1 MMLSWMRERLTP
13 PPDNDWVLEAEWA
26 RIQQR
31 PLRARLLLYGVVVT
45 IMVLIVWACF
55 APIDEMARGEGKVV
69 PSSQL
74 QILQSYDGG
83 IVQDILVKEGQTVKA
98 GSVIL
103 RVDPTR
109 YMSSLQENSTRMN
122 AVSAKVERLSAQT
135 RGQALAFTDA
145 LRLAAPDIVDN
156 ETALYYSSIREL
168 EEIEARF
175 KSRIAQREQDVESF
189 RSELKQYQDTLTL
202 AERELSVTRPL
213 LDSGAVSEIEILR
226 LERQVIEN
234 QGAIQ
239 RTRAAILRSEATI
252 DEEQNNLKEARLKMQ
267 NRWSEE
273 LNEAVAT
280 LQSLKESLTG
290 LQDVVKQS
298 EIRAP
303 VSGTVQRLLVNTVG
317 GVITPGSAVAELIP
331 SDDLLLVEAKI
342 PPKDIAF
349 LKLGQPAVLRFSAYD
364 YAIYGGMNATVQH
377 ISADTVT
384 DDQDR
389 TFYLVRLST
398 AASDAAELDILP
410 GMMVQVDII
419 TGKRT
424 VMQYLLNPLIRA
436 SSSALRER

>member
-1 MMLSWMRERLTP
+1 MT
-13 PPDNDWVLEAEWA
+13 
-26 RIQQR
+26 
-31 PLRARLLLYGVVVT
+31 
-45 IMVLIVWACF
+45 
-55 APIDEMARGEGKVV
+55 
-69 PSSQL
+69 
-74 QILQSYDGG
+74 
-83 IVQDILVKEGQTVKA
+83 
-98 GSVIL
+98 
-103 RVDPTR
+103 
-109 YMSSLQENSTRMN
+109 
-122 AVSAKVERLSAQT
+122 
-135 RGQALAFTDA
+135 
-145 LRLAAPDIVDN
+145 N

-168 EEIEARF
+168 EETEARF
-175 KSRIAQREQDVESF
+175 ESRIAQREQDVESF
-189 RSELKQYQDTLTL
+189 RSELKQFQDTLTL

-213 LDSGAVSEIEILR
+213 LESGAVSEIDILR
-226 LERQVIEN
+226 LERQIIEN

-239 RTRAAILRSEATI
+239 RTRAAIFRSEATI

-280 LQSLKESLTG
+280 LQTLQESQTG

-298 EIRAP
+298 EMRAP

-331 SDDLLLVEAKI
+331 SDDVLLVEAKI

-349 LKLGQPAVLRFSAYD
+349 LKLGQPAILKFSAYD
-364 YAIYGGMNATVQH
+364 YAIYGGMNASVEH

-398 AASDAAELDILP
+398 AARDTGELDILP

-436 SSSALRER
+436 STSALRER

>member
-1 MMLSWMRERLTP
+1 MMLSWMRERFTP

>member
-1 MMLSWMRERLTP
+1 M
-13 PPDNDWVLEAEWA
+13 
-26 RIQQR
+26 
-31 PLRARLLLYGVVVT
+31 
-45 IMVLIVWACF
+45 
-55 APIDEMARGEGKVV
+55 
-69 PSSQL
+69 
-74 QILQSYDGG
+74 
-83 IVQDILVKEGQTVKA
+83 
-98 GSVIL
+98 
-103 RVDPTR
+103 
-109 YMSSLQENSTRMN
+109 
-122 AVSAKVERLSAQT
+122 
-135 RGQALAFTDA
+135 
-145 LRLAAPDIVDN
+145 
-156 ETALYYSSIREL
+156 
-168 EEIEARF
+168 
-175 KSRIAQREQDVESF
+175 ESF
-189 RSELKQYQDTLTL
+189 RSELKQFQDTLTL

-213 LDSGAVSEIEILR
+213 LESGAVSEIDILR
-226 LERQVIEN
+226 LERQIIEN

-239 RTRAAILRSEATI
+239 RTRAAIFRSEATI

-280 LQSLKESLTG
+280 LQTLQESQTG

-298 EIRAP
+298 EMRAP

-331 SDDLLLVEAKI
+331 SDDVLLVEAKI

-349 LKLGQPAVLRFSAYD
+349 LKLGQPAILKFSAYD
-364 YAIYGGMNATVQH
+364 YAIYGGMNASVEH

-398 AASDAAELDILP
+398 AARDTGELDILP

-436 SSSALRER
+436 STSALRER

>member
-1 MMLSWMRERLTP
+1 MIFSWMRERLTP

-31 PLRARLLLYGVVVT
+31 PLRARVLLYGVVMT
-45 IMVLIVWACF
+45 IVVLIVWACL
-55 APIDEMARGEGKVV
+55 APVDEVDRGDGKVV

-74 QILQSYDGG
+74 QVLQSYDGG
-83 IVQDILVKEGQTVKA
+83 IVQDILVKEGQFVKA

-109 YMSSLQENSTRMN
+109 YISSLQENSTRMN

-135 RGQALAFTDA
+135 RGEPLAFTDD
-145 LRLAAPDIVDN
+145 LRLAAPDIVTN

-168 EEIEARF
+168 EETEARF
-175 KSRIAQREQDVESF
+175 ESRIAQREQDVESF
-189 RSELKQYQDTLTL
+189 RSELKQFQDTLTL

-213 LDSGAVSEIEILR
+213 LESGAVSEIDILR
-226 LERQVIEN
+226 LERQIIEN

-239 RTRAAILRSEATI
+239 RTRAAIFRSEATI

-280 LQSLKESLTG
+280 LQTLQESQTG

-298 EIRAP
+298 EMRAP

-331 SDDLLLVEAKI
+331 SDDVLLVEAKI

-349 LKLGQPAVLRFSAYD
+349 LKLGQPAILKFSAYD
-364 YAIYGGMNATVQH
+364 YAIYGGMNASVEH

-398 AASDAAELDILP
+398 AARDTGELDILP

-436 SSSALRER
+436 STSALRER